1 MPISV
6 FLSTVSDEFLA
17 YRKQLKGDL
26 TRHNVAVKVQED
38 FKDLGGDTLD
48 KLDTYIA
55 NCDAVVH
62 LVGDMT
68 GSAPAAAEERAL
80 IGRHPDLAERLPPLG
95 EALKNGVPISYTQWE
110 AWLALYHGRPL
121 LIARARKT
129 ALRGPKYLRDHE
141 SRAAQ
146 AAHLAR
152 LEACR
157 RFPGYEFGS
166 PDGLA
171 KHIAYST
178 ILDLLVKDYAAREA
192 GARHVAE
199 GFIKEMAQRVVG
211 DKELDF
217 DGMKQAV
224 RNAVEIY
231 EKEIA
236 GRSADTNFDDI
247 VKRALARA
255 REQVDQGRSGLARA
269 TLRRA
274 ADTMQ
279 REEHERREQFVA
291 SLTALGHRERDIAL
305 AAYDGDAAAAAIAAL
320 ARAVHGERPAKAA
333 DFLRSEARA
342 LYEHGSDRGSN
353 VHLVA
358 AIALQRE
365 LLGLAA
371 SEEERGVASASLALA
386 LLKLGARESGR
397 TRLEEALAILR
408 RVLKEFTPETAP
420 FDWSAAQANL
430 GVALKTLS
438 ERVSGAGWLEE
449 AVAAYRSALKEGM
462 RERDPPLWAST
473 QNNLGNALAQM
484 GQRRLDTAPL
494 EKAIEA
500 YRAALEVFTRERLP
514 LDWARTQNNL
524 GSAFLSLGERQ
535 PMAGGFEKAIE
546 AYSAALQVL
555 SRKEAPLDWAAA
567 QSNLGFVLLRL
578 CERDIA
584 LEPGEPAGQFVQG
597 SLAPAISERLRQAV
611 SAFQAS
617 LEERTRARAPL
628 DWAGTQNN
636 LASALLKL
644 GAGED
649 GTARIQEAVAAYGA
663 ALQEYTREQA
673 PAYWAMSFGNQGVA
687 MMSMAD
693 RTNDGAMAETALK
706 QIQIA
711 LDSLSESRDLRSSIY
726 FRAQLPRALAIR
738 DRLKGR

>member
-1 MPISV
+1 MS
-6 FLSTVSDEFLA
+6 
-17 YRKQLKGDL
+17 
-26 TRHNVAVKVQED
+26 
-38 FKDLGGDTLD
+38 
-48 KLDTYIA
+48 
-55 NCDAVVH
+55 
-62 LVGDMT
+62 
-68 GSAPAAAEERAL
+68 
-80 IGRHPDLAERLPPLG
+80 
-95 EALKNGVPISYTQWE
+95 
-110 AWLALYHGRPL
+110 
-121 LIARARKT
+121 
-129 ALRGPKYLRDHE
+129 

-192 GARHVAE
+192 RARHLAE
-199 GFIKEMAQRVVG
+199 GFIKELAQRVVG

-236 GRSADTNFDDI
+236 GRPADTNIDDI

-274 ADTMQ
+274 AETMQ

-320 ARAVHGERPAKAA
+320 ARAVHGERPANAA

-371 SEEERGVASASLALA
+371 SEEERGAESAGLALA

-408 RVLKEFTPETAP
+408 LVLKEFTPETAP

-438 ERVSGAGWLEE
+438 ERVSGSGWLEE
-449 AVAAYRSALKEGM
+449 AVEAHRAALKQQM
-462 RERDPPLWAST
+462 RERDWPLWAST

-500 YRAALEVFTRERLP
+500 YQAALEVFTRERLP

-524 GSAFLSLGERQ
+524 GSALLSLGERQ
-535 PMAGGFEKAIE
+535 PMAGWFEKSIQ

-584 LEPGEPAGQFVQG
+584 LEPGELGG
-597 SLAPAISERLRQAV
+597 SVRPRIARSGDLRTAQTGGVRLSSISGGAD
-611 SAFQAS
+611 A
-617 LEERTRARAPL
+617 
-628 DWAGTQNN
+628 
-636 LASALLKL
+636 
-644 GAGED
+644 GAGA
-649 GTARIQEAVAAYGA
+649 ARLGRDAEQSCECSPQTWRRGERNGPDPGGGRGLWRGA
-663 ALQEYTREQA
+663 AGIHVRAGSGLLGDEFRQSGSRHD
-673 PAYWAMSFGNQGVA
+673 V
-687 MMSMAD
+687 
-693 RTNDGAMAETALK
+693 DGRPH
-706 QIQIA
+706 Q
-711 LDSLSESRDLRSSIY
+711 
-726 FRAQLPRALAIR
+726 
-738 DRLKGR
+738 

>member
-17 YRKQLKGDL
+17 YRKQLNGDL

-68 GSAPAAAEERAL
+68 GSAPTAAEERAL

-110 AWLALYHGRPL
+110 AWLALCHGRPL

-192 GARHVAE
+192 GARHLAE
-199 GFIKEMAQRVVG
+199 GFIKELAQRVVG

-236 GRSADTNFDDI
+236 GRPADTNFDDI

-255 REQVDQGRSGLARA
+255 REQVDQGQSGLARA

-274 ADTMQ
+274 AETMQ

-371 SEEERGVASASLALA
+371 SEEERGAASASLALA

-408 RVLKEFTPETAP
+408 LVLKEFTPGTAP

-438 ERVSGAGWLEE
+438 ERVSGSGWLEE
-449 AVAAYRSALKEGM
+449 AVAAYSAALKEGM

-500 YRAALEVFTRERLP
+500 YQAALEVFTRERLP

-535 PMAGGFEKAIE
+535 PMAGWFEKAIE

-584 LEPGEPAGQFVQG
+584 LEPGGPRASDFPAGARAGPFVQG

-636 LASALLKL
+636 LANALLKL
-644 GAGED
+644 GAGEN
-649 GTARIQEAVAAYGA
+649 GTAQIQEAVAAYGA

-687 MMSMAD
+687 D
-693 RTNDGAMAETALK
+693 DVDGRPH
-706 QIQIA
+706 Q
-711 LDSLSESRDLRSSIY
+711 
-726 FRAQLPRALAIR
+726 
-738 DRLKGR
+738 

>member
-1 MPISV
+1 
-6 FLSTVSDEFLA
+6 
-17 YRKQLKGDL
+17 
-26 TRHNVAVKVQED
+26 
-38 FKDLGGDTLD
+38 
-48 KLDTYIA
+48 
-55 NCDAVVH
+55 
-62 LVGDMT
+62 
-68 GSAPAAAEERAL
+68 
-80 IGRHPDLAERLPPLG
+80 
-95 EALKNGVPISYTQWE
+95 
-110 AWLALYHGRPL
+110 
-121 LIARARKT
+121 
-129 ALRGPKYLRDHE
+129 
-141 SRAAQ
+141 
-146 AAHLAR
+146 
-152 LEACR
+152 
-157 RFPGYEFGS
+157 
-166 PDGLA
+166 
-171 KHIAYST
+171 
-178 ILDLLVKDYAAREA
+178 
-192 GARHVAE
+192 
-199 GFIKEMAQRVVG
+199 
-211 DKELDF
+211 
-217 DGMKQAV
+217 
-224 RNAVEIY
+224 
-231 EKEIA
+231 
-236 GRSADTNFDDI
+236 
-247 VKRALARA
+247 
-255 REQVDQGRSGLARA
+255 
-269 TLRRA
+269 
-274 ADTMQ
+274 MQ

-484 GQRRLDTAPL
+484 GPRRLDTAPL

-584 LEPGEPAGQFVQG
+584 LEPGNAAGQFVQG

-628 DWAGTQNN
+628 IGPGRRTILRVLSSN
-636 LASALLKL
+636 LAPGRTERPGSRRRSRPM
-644 GAGED
+644 
-649 GTARIQEAVAAYGA
+649 ARRCRN
-663 ALQEYTREQA
+663 TRA
-673 PAYWAMSFGNQGVA
+673 
-687 MMSMAD
+687 
-693 RTNDGAMAETALK
+693 
-706 QIQIA
+706 
-711 LDSLSESRDLRSSIY
+711 SRLR
-726 FRAQLPRALAIR
+726 PT
-738 DRLKGR
+738 GR